1 LVVEG
6 QFAASNKMTISH
18 NSKFPTHHAADL
30 KTLLRFCGVLLLLAG
45 ITVARPMVAEKG
57 KPLSSKDVSD
67 LLDGSVPSSEI
78 ARVVTENGISFH
90 MDDDL
95 ENQFRR
101 AGATGELI
109 DALKKADKLEA
120 PPAAPPT
127 GILKI
132 RSQPGEAQVYID
144 DEPRGATSP
153 AGDLRLPGF
162 APGSYQVRVSLGGY
176 KTWEN
181 TITVTASESVTAF
194 VTLEKQNIEP
204 TVTLDADRNS
214 IQTGQSVYLR
224 WNSTNATN
232 VDIEPGVGKVAL
244 AGATSVTP
252 RESTTYTL
260 TAIGIGGIKTATA
273 YVAVTAPPPPLAPV
287 VQPAVGNMPGF
298 PVPGANFQALK
309 FFESAFNPPAVGS
322 RVYSTQFDHRT
333 ARYVSWE
340 LNLSCP
346 PPSSRIDFTI
356 NATYYH
362 PDGTMFN
369 SQDVA
374 SFVNAGWPGLVFN
387 SGRGWQR
394 PGLWKRGTYRV
405 DLAVNGNRIASGY
418 FTIY

>member
-1 LVVEG
+1 
-6 QFAASNKMTISH
+6 
-18 NSKFPTHHAADL
+18 
-30 KTLLRFCGVLLLLAG
+30 
-45 ITVARPMVAEKG
+45 
-57 KPLSSKDVSD
+57 
-67 LLDGSVPSSEI
+67 
-78 ARVVTENGISFH
+78 
-90 MDDDL
+90 
-95 ENQFRR
+95 
-101 AGATGELI
+101 
-109 DALKKADKLEA
+109 
-120 PPAAPPT
+120 
-127 GILKI
+127 
-132 RSQPGEAQVYID
+132 
-144 DEPRGATSP
+144 
-153 AGDLRLPGF
+153 
-162 APGSYQVRVSLGGY
+162 VRVSLVGY

-194 VTLEKQNIEP
+194 VILEKQDIEP
-204 TVTLDADRNS
+204 TATLDADRNS
-214 IQTGQSVYLR
+214 IQSGQSVYLR
-224 WNSTNATN
+224 WNSANATN

-260 TAIGIGGIKTATA
+260 TAIGVGGIKTATT
-273 YVAVTAPPPPLAPV
+273 YIAVTAPPPPPAPV
-287 VQPAVGNMPGF
+287 VQPVVGNMPGF

-309 FFESAFNPPAVGS
+309 FFESASNPPALGS

-340 LNLSCP
+340 LNLTCP

-356 NATYYH
+356 NATYYY
-362 PDGTMFN
+362 PNGTVFN

-394 PGLWKRGTYRV
+394 AGIWKRGTYRV